1 MFIKLDGYHWNP
13 HKANRGNTMSHRRF
27 LDQEEDGVQKPYI
40 KIVSDADSDSVSI
53 TTSPA
58 NDDDFGVDG
67 FFEKHI
73 GLD

>member
-27 LDQEEDGVQKPYI
+27 LDQEEDGVQKSYI

-58 NDDDFGVDG
+58 NDDDFGEE
-67 FFEKHI
+67 FFAKHI
-73 GLD
+73 GKD